1 MKHKCPICSKTFDTL
16 DSFDT
21 HIENHKKDS
30 VLNETPRTPSDDTRI
45 NNKIH
50 PANLEKFF
58 DEEKFQELVDEKINS
73 IENLDELIYR
83 QNFVSIL
90 KDVYRKNPF
99 CYLPYFLDSF
109 MSGIP
114 AKKIIST
121 FHFSNSISYYDIVK
135 EILGLK
141 QKRFEKQYYSNALE
155 LNLKISGWSEIFE
168 SIKENSEFFE
178 DELNELYFNSV
189 IQAQLFLLL
198 IIHND
203 FISKNELITF
213 CNYLK
218 DNFGTFR
225 FIDDSLAKKF
235 EKYFG
240 YEFEKKIDDI
250 LSDFLSKQFVRV
262 TGDNEKKFKGT
273 LSIDDIKSTI
283 RRTLKIHDK
292 KLRFGRLKTLI
303 SQEHP
308 GLYLVPGLEIFENTL
323 FEMEEQNELNLEV
336 KSNWRDDYYVFLND
350 EFQKISSNMKSID
363 AQDIGFKGRKISP
376 DQFVSEL
383 LELEKGDFDDGD
395 DQVTRIAGLVL
406 AESVSLE
413 APRENIPEFDFSIN
427 LKNYH
432 FREEQLEAM
441 NKLNFKIMSEIFH
454 IKVMIDEKLTLKKYN
469 ELLEKVPP
477 NEQAVIVTFQKSA
490 KNVQS
495 ILDSEPKI
503 QVIDEEGIK
512 IWVSITSNLPART
525 NSICKISFDP
535 LSKIEK
541 KLVKV
546 NSVFYEKGLAIV
558 TLIPEMTEATVLVKT
573 LEEISFL
580 DDSLLNFD
588 KLSEIYFQLMIS
600 LTKLSYSDEFTKG
613 IFESD
618 VEIADLSVGLWNA
631 KSSNQYVKIS
641 LNEFLSTRNCNCNCL
656 GFNDNPR
663 KFCRHIISVFDYV
676 ARHETRL
683 LGSSFS
689 DDNIFYEI
697 IMKFIAHTTFDEI
710 DELSESL
717 DKDFPELF
725 KKYLIHQTKQS

>member
-1 MKHKCPICSKTFDTL
+1 
-16 DSFDT
+16 
-21 HIENHKKDS
+21 
-30 VLNETPRTPSDDTRI
+30 
-45 NNKIH
+45 
-50 PANLEKFF
+50 
-58 DEEKFQELVDEKINS
+58 
-73 IENLDELIYR
+73 
-83 QNFVSIL
+83 
-90 KDVYRKNPF
+90 
-99 CYLPYFLDSF
+99 
-109 MSGIP
+109 
-114 AKKIIST
+114 
-121 FHFSNSISYYDIVK
+121 
-135 EILGLK
+135 
-141 QKRFEKQYYSNALE
+141 
-155 LNLKISGWSEIFE
+155 
-168 SIKENSEFFE
+168 
-178 DELNELYFNSV
+178 
-189 IQAQLFLLL
+189 
-198 IIHND
+198 
-203 FISKNELITF
+203 
-213 CNYLK
+213 
-218 DNFGTFR
+218 
-225 FIDDSLAKKF
+225 
-235 EKYFG
+235 
-240 YEFEKKIDDI
+240 
-250 LSDFLSKQFVRV
+250 
-262 TGDNEKKFKGT
+262 
-273 LSIDDIKSTI
+273 
-283 RRTLKIHDK
+283 
-292 KLRFGRLKTLI
+292 
-303 SQEHP
+303 
-308 GLYLVPGLEIFENTL
+308 
-323 FEMEEQNELNLEV
+323 
-336 KSNWRDDYYVFLND
+336 
-350 EFQKISSNMKSID
+350 
-363 AQDIGFKGRKISP
+363 
-376 DQFVSEL
+376 
-383 LELEKGDFDDGD
+383 
-395 DQVTRIAGLVL
+395 
-406 AESVSLE
+406 
-413 APRENIPEFDFSIN
+413 
-427 LKNYH
+427 
-432 FREEQLEAM
+432 
-441 NKLNFKIMSEIFH
+441 
-454 IKVMIDEKLTLKKYN
+454 
-469 ELLEKVPP
+469 
-477 NEQAVIVTFQKSA
+477 
-490 KNVQS
+490 
-495 ILDSEPKI
+495 